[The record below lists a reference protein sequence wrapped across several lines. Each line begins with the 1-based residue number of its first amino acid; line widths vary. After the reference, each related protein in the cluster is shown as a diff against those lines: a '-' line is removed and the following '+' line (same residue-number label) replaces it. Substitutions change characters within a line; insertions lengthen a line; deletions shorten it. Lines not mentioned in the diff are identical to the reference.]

1 MTLSIPLSSE
11 VFVATDAEGRDIF
24 TTEVVVS
31 TLALD
36 YATSRISAKCSL
48 TTRSDVVFTRELA
61 DAYLADTS
69 ESTLVAALALDIE
82 ANFPAEKPPEAEPEA
97 PPEDAPEEEPAE

>member
-11 VFVATDAEGRDIF
+11 VFVATDAEGTDIF
-24 TTEVVVS
+24 TAEVTVK
-31 TLALD
+31 TIGLD
-36 YATSRISAKCSL
+36 YVRSTITADCTL
-48 TTRSDVVFTRELA
+48 PTRSDVVFIRELA
-61 DAYLADTS
+61 DADLTDTS
-69 ESTLVAALALDIE
+69 ESTLVAALVLDIE

>member
-24 TTEVVVS
+24 TTEVSVRYININYESGAVNAEC
-31 TLALD
+31 TLPNRTDVAFARVLTDLD
-36 YATSRISAKCSL
+36 
-48 TTRSDVVFTRELA
+48 
-61 DAYLADTS
+61 DTS